1 MNLLIDIGNSRL
13 KWAVE
18 HDGLIGGVMAMDYRQ
33 PDFSDR
39 LRQCWLGIAPP
50 KKIAIA
56 AVSARAVSSA
66 VLELS
71 ETLWPGIE
79 TLIPQSSSQAFG
91 VSSAYDHPEKL
102 GVDRWLA
109 MIGAHRHY
117 AGALCV
123 ADCGTAITFDA
134 LQADG
139 RHLGGL
145 IAPGLTLM
153 KKTLASNTA
162 DLSFTAEFHQMQLAN
177 ETNTAIANGV
187 LLAAVGLIE
196 RAMQTFSREYQL
208 ILTGGDAEIV
218 AAALSIA
225 STIDKE
231 LVLKGLAVFGSG
243 ERAI

>member
-1 MNLLIDIGNSRL
+1 
-13 KWAVE
+13 
-18 HDGLIGGVMAMDYRQ
+18 MAMDYRQ

-56 AVSARAVSSA
+56 AVSAKAISSA
-66 VLELS
+66 VLELG

-79 TLIPQSSSQAFG
+79 TVIPQSSSQAFG
-91 VSSAYDHPEKL
+91 VSNAYDHPEKL

-123 ADCGTAITFDA
+123 ADCGTAITFDV
-134 LQADG
+134 LHADG
-139 RHLGGL
+139 RHQGGL
-145 IAPGLTLM
+145 IAPGLALM
-153 KKTLASNTA
+153 KKALVSNAA
-162 DLSFTAEFHQMQLAN
+162 DLSFTAQSHQMQLAT
-177 ETNTAIANGV
+177 ETNAAIANGV
-187 LLAAVGLIE
+187 FLAAVGLIE
-196 RAMQTFSREYQL
+196 QAMQAFSPEYQL

-218 AAALSIA
+218 AEALSISSA
-225 STIDKE
+225 IDKE